1 MAKKER
7 KFAKY
12 FGGEYMKYWYV
23 AFVVVL
29 GIMIFDMY
37 NDRHVR
43 YYELTVYN
51 NAGEVIKQSEVE
63 NRNVESLA
71 LKLPITKAFDP
82 VKKFEF

>member
-1 MAKKER
+1 MAKREK

-37 NDRHVR
+37 NDRHVK
-43 YYELTVYN
+43 YYKLTVYN
-51 NAGEVIKQSEVE
+51 NAGEVVEQRKVE

-71 LKLPITKAFDP
+71 LKLPITKTFDS